1 MNTSSNKTPHI
12 SKLGASYIDMRT
24 IIAIIFLFTSYVSL
38 GQLDT
43 NEILEPVAI
52 TNKCLSN
59 AILPRP
65 DTLDC
70 YPQATTLFTNL
81 IDQYLIIL
89 RPKLKDEF
97 RKQFEEHQNL
107 WEANLQAT
115 LFVTNKIIQ
124 DNSLP
129 LLTRRQSAIQ
139 QFKYLEK
146 RALYLRKLIA
156 SA

>member
-1 MNTSSNKTPHI
+1 MK
-12 SKLGASYIDMRT
+12 T
-24 IIAIIFLFTSYVSL
+24 IILTIFLLIAHVSF
-38 GQLDT
+38 GQSDT
-43 NEILEPVAI
+43 NEVLEPVAF
-52 TNKCLSN
+52 TKACLEV
-59 AILPRP
+59 AIIPRP
-65 DTLDC
+65 DTLEC
-70 YPQATTLFTNL
+70 YPNETIRFTKL
-81 IDQYLIIL
+81 IDQYLVTL
-89 RPKLKDEF
+89 RPKLKEED
-97 RKQFEEHQNL
+97 RKQFEEHQYL
-107 WEANLQAT
+107 WEVNLEVT

>member
-1 MNTSSNKTPHI
+1 MK
-12 SKLGASYIDMRT
+12 T
-24 IIAIIFLFTSYVSL
+24 IILTIFLLIAHVSF

-43 NEILEPVAI
+43 NEVLEPVAF
-52 TNKCLSN
+52 TKACLEV
-59 AILPRP
+59 AIIPKP
-65 DTLDC
+65 DTLES
-70 YPQATTLFTNL
+70 YPNETIRFTKL
-81 IDQYLIIL
+81 IDQYLVTL
-89 RPKLKDEF
+89 RPKLKEED
-97 RKQFEEHQNL
+97 RKQFEEHQYL
-107 WEANLQAT
+107 WEVNLEVT

-146 RALYLRKLIA
+146 RTLYLRKLIA

>member
-1 MNTSSNKTPHI
+1 MTKI
-12 SKLGASYIDMRT
+12 FT
-24 IIAIIFLFTSYVSL
+24 ILFLFITVVSF

-43 NEILEPVAI
+43 NEILEPVVMV
-52 TNKCLSN
+52 NKCMSN

-70 YPQATTLFTNL
+70 YPNATTVFTKL
-81 IDQYLIIL
+81 IDQYLVTL

-97 RKQFEEHQNL
+97 RKEFEWHQYL
-107 WEANLQAT
+107 WEVNLKALLLQ
-115 LFVTNKIIQ
+115 TNKIIQ

-129 LLTRRQSAIQ
+129 LLTRRKSAIQ
-139 QFKYLEK
+139 QFEYLEK

>member
-1 MNTSSNKTPHI
+1 MTKIFTI
-12 SKLGASYIDMRT
+12 S
-24 IIAIIFLFTSYVSL
+24 FLFTTVVSF

-43 NEILEPVAI
+43 NEILEPVVMV
-52 TNKCLSN
+52 NKCLSN

-65 DTLDC
+65 DTVDC
-70 YPQATTLFTNL
+70 YPNTTIVFTKL
-81 IDQYLIIL
+81 IDQYLVIL

-97 RKQFEEHQNL
+97 RKQFEEDQHFWEVNL
-107 WEANLQAT
+107 IAT
-115 LFVTNKIIQ
+115 LQMTNKVIH
-124 DNSLP
+124 DKSLP

-156 SA
+156 NA